1 MLVSS
6 SLAALVL
13 LTTSAL
19 GSSLHG
25 DAQPQQQQQL
35 HRGRKFR
42 LAKRLEP
49 VSIQGVVNMKFVKND
64 LARSSH
70 KYATASA
77 TKIINFSSK
86 NTTAKIRRHMA
97 AVSEAAQAME
107 KRSIESEQSSKFDKR
122 APKGTLELTDWIIAF
137 SQCNYSL
144 YVLTGGHDTVYYG
157 SLSIGTP
164 FQSFEIDY
172 DTGSADLWVPGQN
185 NPTKHTKFNDDKSSS
200 FEQSKVKWSVQYG
213 TGSSTGLIVRDRV
226 QLAGYNYATQI
237 FALASASAQ
246 VLENLP
252 VDGVMGF
259 AFSSIAFMGSP
270 TMLENLINQGSVS
283 IPAVSF
289 YFKRARDTSSKTS
302 GTVDGGEMCVGC
314 IDSSK
319 YSGYL
324 SYTAVS
330 DQGYWQ
336 VPSDGIAV
344 NGVVVSGT
352 SMQAAIDTGT
362 TLIYVPTAVADKL
375 YTSLGAKKYADGSY
389 TVPCAATFQTLG
401 LSFGGKIYNVPLAD
415 LFLGYADSSDK
426 SQCSLGITG
435 VDNTNADGE
444 TVAIVGVLFLKA
456 VYSVFTYSHNG
467 KPAVGF
473 AQSITSD
480 VGSSSASAAAS
491 PTATSPAATSPAA
504 ATSSG
509 TATSAGA
516 KNGSSSATATTKS
529 SAASKFV
536 ATQQAV
542 STAAPIVQSA
552 SKAVTVKAAAATSA
566 GGSSNS
572 SSGGSSDDGNGEGVI
587 GGFTFSYFDAAS
599 TAPAAAAASATESA
613 TSTEASPTP
622 VADSASAS
630 ASPTESVV
638 DSQASTSSSS
648 AASSSITMSGLTA
661 IVSVFLGVLVALA

>member
-25 DAQPQQQQQL
+25 DAQQQQQQQQL

-49 VSIQGVVNMKFVKND
+49 VSIQGVVNKKFVNND

-70 KYATASA
+70 KYATAST
-77 TKIINFSSK
+77 TKIINFASK

-107 KRSIESEQSSKFDKR
+107 KRSIESQKSSKFDKR
-122 APKGTLELTDWIIAF
+122 APKGSLDLTDWI
-137 SQCNYSL
+137 
-144 YVLTGGHDTVYYG
+144 TGGHDTVYYG
-157 SLSIGTP
+157 QLSIGTP
-164 FQSFEIDY
+164 YQTFEIDY
-172 DTGSADLWVPGQN
+172 DTGSADLWVPGQS
-185 NPTKHTKFNDDKSSS
+185 NPTKHTKFNDDKSTS
-200 FEQSKVKWSVQYG
+200 FEQSKVKWSVNYG

-283 IPAVSF
+283 TPAVSF
-289 YFKRARDTSSKTS
+289 YFKRARDTTSKTS
-302 GTVDGGEMCVGC
+302 GTLDGGEMCVGC

-319 YSGYL
+319 YSGAL

-344 NGVVVSGT
+344 NGAVVSGT
-352 SMQAAIDTGT
+352 SMQVAVDTGT
-362 TLIYVPTAVADKL
+362 TLIYVPVAVADKL
-375 YTSLGAKKYADGSY
+375 YTSLNAKKYADGSY
-389 TVPCAATFQTLG
+389 TVPCAAAFQTLG
-401 LSFGGKIYNVPLAD
+401 LSFGGKIYNIPLAD

-435 VDNTNADGE
+435 VDNTNADGD

-456 VYSVFTYSHNG
+456 VYSVFTYSHGG

-473 AQSITSD
+473 AQSITSG
-480 VGSSSASAAAS
+480 VGSGSVSA
-491 PTATSPAATSPAA
+491 ATSPAATPAGTVT
-504 ATSSG
+504 TSG
-509 TATSAGA
+509 G
-516 KNGSSSATATTKS
+516 KNGSTSATTTATTKS

-542 STAAPIVQSA
+542 SIAAPIVQSA
-552 SKAVTVKAAAATSA
+552 SKAVTAKAAAATSSGSGSTST
-566 GGSSNS
+566 GGSDN
-572 SSGGSSDDGNGEGVI
+572 GGSDDGGSDDGGSGQGVI
-587 GGFTFSYFDAAS
+587 GGFTFSYFDASSTAS
-599 TAPAAAAASATESA
+599 AAPAATTPPTESV
-613 TSTEASPTP
+613 TTTEASPTP
-622 VADSASAS
+622 VADSASPS

-638 DSQASTSSSS
+638 DSQASTSSTS
-648 AASSSITMSGLTA
+648 AASTSFALSGLTA
-661 IVSVFLGVLVALA
+661 IASVFLGVFVTMA